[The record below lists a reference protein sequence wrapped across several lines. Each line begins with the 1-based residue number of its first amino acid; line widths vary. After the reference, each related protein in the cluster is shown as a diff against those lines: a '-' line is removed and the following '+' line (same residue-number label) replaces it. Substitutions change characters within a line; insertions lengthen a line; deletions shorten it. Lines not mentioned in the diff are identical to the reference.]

1 MHRSRLYGIFV
12 DTPLAEAQQSVGF
25 WAAALGATPVPGD
38 DNPFVALRGALG
50 ELAFEVQAVDDA
62 PRFHVDIETDDVAA
76 ETARLLALG
85 ATEHVRH
92 DGWGVLRAPGGHLLC
107 VVPVQSD
114 RALFE
119 ATARTW
125 DNDA

>member
-1 MHRSRLYGIFV
+1 
-12 DTPLAEAQQSVGF
+12 
-25 WAAALGATPVPGD
+25 
-38 DNPFVALRGALG
+38 
-50 ELAFEVQAVDDA
+50 VQAVDDA
-62 PRFHVDIETDDVAA
+62 PRFHVDIETDNVAA
-76 ETARLLALG
+76 ETVRLLAHG

-114 RALFE
+114 RALFD

>member
-1 MHRSRLYGIFV
+1 VPTRAPDPDRISFG
-12 DTPLAEAQQSVGF
+12 QSVGF
-25 WAAALGATPVPGD
+25 WAA
-38 DNPFVALRGALG
+38 
-50 ELAFEVQAVDDA
+50 
-62 PRFHVDIETDDVAA
+62 
-76 ETARLLALG
+76 ALG

-125 DNDA
+125 HTDV